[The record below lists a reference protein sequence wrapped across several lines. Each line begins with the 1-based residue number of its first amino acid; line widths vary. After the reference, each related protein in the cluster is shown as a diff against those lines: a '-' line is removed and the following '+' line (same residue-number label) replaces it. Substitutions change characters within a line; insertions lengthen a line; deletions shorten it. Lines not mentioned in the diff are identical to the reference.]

1 MENPRS
7 NAVSRKLL
15 TKYLLAALLLG
26 VSTQAL
32 AVDTDGDGLTDDE
45 EINTYG
51 TNPNLADTDGDGL
64 LDGEEVALAL
74 DYPGLDP
81 LLPDSDRD
89 GVNDDD
95 EINIHG
101 TNPISIDTD
110 GDGLSDF
117 SEIAGNGGDPTAY
130 DTDSIEIKRC
140 SDPSG
145 GKRY

>member
-1 MENPRS
+1 MENLRS
-7 NAVSRKLL
+7 NAISRKLL
-15 TKYLLAALLLG
+15 TKYFLAALLLG

-32 AVDTDGDGLTDDE
+32 AVDTDGDGL
-45 EINTYG
+45 
-51 TNPNLADTDGDGL
+51 
-64 LDGEEVALAL
+64 LDGEEVSLAL

-89 GVNDDD
+89 GVSDD

-117 SEIAGNGGDPTAY
+117 NEIAGNGGDPTAY